1 MIIYTFHS
9 SFATVHRGAKLI
21 LTTSI
26 IMADEVVV
34 EQPGDLGLTI
44 NETDVVTNVT
54 EKIPATPEGM
64 AVAYGSL
71 VIMAIV
77 PIFFGAYRSVKF
89 HKEQKDNGET
99 PEVMSDKDAA
109 MFPIIASATL
119 FGIYVVFQIFSKEY
133 INILL
138 TVYFFFLGVLS
149 LAHIAGPYVTNL
161 IPSIVPNEEYHLL
174 LTSGKADKKEVS
186 SVSVFSSSEMM
197 NYKFDHK
204 DLINLALCGI
214 FGGWYLLKKH
224 WIANNIFGLA
234 FALNGI
240 EFLQLNTVMTGCILL
255 GGLFIYD
262 IFWVF
267 GTNVMVTVAKSFEA
281 PIKLVFPQDIL
292 EKGLEANNF
301 AMLGLGDIVIPG
313 IFIALLLRYDVSK
326 KKSHTY
332 FYAGFTAYL
341 LGLLMTIGV
350 MHFFKHAQPALL
362 YLVPACI
369 GLPLFVALVKGEIKQ
384 LFLYEDNP
392 ETDKDKKT
400 EETKESKEE
409 EEKKAK

>member
-1 MIIYTFHS
+1 M
-9 SFATVHRGAKLI
+9 AEEVEI
-21 LTTSI
+21 LQSGST
-26 IMADEVVV
+26 E
-34 EQPGDLGLTI
+34 LNLTL
-44 NETDVVTNVT
+44 NETEGAVNGT
-54 EKIPATPEGM
+54 KIQSTPEGM
-64 AVAYGSL
+64 AIAYGSL
-71 VIMAIV
+71 VLMAIL
-77 PIFFGAYRSVKF
+77 PIFFGAFRSVKF
-89 HKEQKDNGET
+89 HKEQKDNGDT

-119 FGIYVVFQIFSKEY
+119 FGIYVIFQIFSKEY

-138 TVYFFFLGVLS
+138 TVYFLFLGVLS
-149 LAHIAGPYVTNL
+149 LAHIAGPYVRRF
-161 IPSIVPNEEYHLL
+161 IPGIVPNEDYHLL
-174 LTSGKADKKEVS
+174 LTSGTAEKKE
-186 SVSVFSSSEMM
+186 ELM
-197 NYKFDHK
+197 NYNFDYK
-204 DLINLALCGI
+204 DLINLALCGV
-214 FGGWYLLKKH
+214 FGAWYLFQKH

-255 GGLFIYD
+255 GGLFFYD

-281 PIKLVFPQDIL
+281 PIKLVFPQDLL
-292 EKGLEANNF
+292 ENGLEANNF

-326 KKSHTY
+326 KKSNTY
-332 FYAGFTAYL
+332 FYTGFIAYL

-369 GLPLFVALVKGEIKQ
+369 GLPLFVALLKGEVKQ
-384 LFLYEDNP
+384 ILLYKDNP
-392 ETDKDKKT
+392 EKKET
-400 EETKESKEE
+400 EEKDEEAKKSK
-409 EEKKAK
+409 